1 MGRHPEVFHD
11 AFFRARQNAQ
21 RALPADA
28 HSAWAGFR
36 QWLLCCCGGIREGVL
51 MGHGLML
58 APGLTSVKLNSMTL
72 EFIIPDA

>member
-1 MGRHPEVFHD
+1 MGRHPEVFQD

-21 RALPADA
+21 RAFPAGA
-28 HSAWAGFR
+28 QAAWANFR
-36 QWLLCCCGGIREGVL
+36 PLRRRCFGGVGERVL
-51 MGHGLML
+51 MGHGPML